1 MIGTMTES
9 IRAKQDLRQILTHN
23 HVWRALAAADIRSK
37 YRMSTLGSFWITL
50 ATGTLALSI
59 GLIYGQFFGQDIH
72 SYLPYFTV
80 SYITWM
86 FMAAVL
92 NDSSNSLISAGNLI
106 KSSQMPIAFHVLR
119 AVQRNFIVFAHN
131 AVVVLIVWLFIRW
144 PIGLQTLLFIPAL
157 VLVFVFLTSTAITI
171 AVACVRYRDIPPLIQ
186 VLTQFLFFVTP
197 IIWYPEQLRFGSV
210 ILSLNPIAYMLM
222 IVRDPVLGRPVS
234 LETWLGA
241 ILLTVVSTLVA
252 IFMYRR
258 FRSRIA
264 YWV

>member
-1 MIGTMTES
+1 MNGTIPES

-72 SYLPYFTV
+72 NYLPYFTV

-86 FMAAVL
+86 FIATVL
-92 NDSSNSLISAGNLI
+92 NDCSNSLIAAGNLI
-106 KSSQMPIAFHVLR
+106 KSSQMPIVFHVLR
-119 AVQRNFIVFAHN
+119 SVQRNFIVFAHN
-131 AVVVLIVWLFIRW
+131 AVVVVLVWMFIRW
-144 PIGLQTLLFIPAL
+144 PISFEAAL
-157 VLVFVFLTSTAITI
+157 VVPAMVLLFVFLTATAIAI
-171 AVACVRYRDIPPLIQ
+171 SVVCVRYRDIPPLIQ

-210 ILSLNPIAYMLM
+210 ILALNPIAYMLM
-222 IVRDPVLGRPVS
+222 IVRDPVLGRPVT

-241 ILLTVVSTLVA
+241 ILLTIVSVA
-252 IFMYRR
+252 VAMFMYRR